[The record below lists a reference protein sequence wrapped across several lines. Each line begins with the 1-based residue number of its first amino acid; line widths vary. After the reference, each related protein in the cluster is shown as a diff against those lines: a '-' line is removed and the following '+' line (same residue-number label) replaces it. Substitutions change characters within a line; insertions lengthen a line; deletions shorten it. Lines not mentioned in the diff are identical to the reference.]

1 MSYRQCFDKFNI
13 QFGAYHKTGSQL
25 LNKIL
30 KTLNINIFSVWRN
43 CFNHTPDKILHNNKC
58 IVFIRHPYEIICS
71 AVRYHCKTSESWVHF
86 NYIFK
91 EMIYCCNK
99 NNNMPGTSNKTWRFS
114 PKDKITYQNKI
125 KSLSND
131 DKILFEMNNC
141 AFWTINAIYNDIK
154 NRNFNNNIY
163 VMRLEDITDINKLPK
178 ICQEIEH
185 HINGAISYKVL
196 YDAFSANI
204 KNKINS
210 TKKTNDLSYLK
221 MFKKEHYDEF
231 DRIFPKDLFE
241 VMGYKR

>member
-1 MSYRQCFDKFNI
+1 MSYRQSFDKFNI
-13 QFGAYHKTGSQL
+13 HFGAYHKTGSQL
-25 LNKIL
+25 LRKIL
-30 KTLNINIFSVWRN
+30 SYLNINICAVWQN
-43 CFNHTPDKILHNNKC
+43 AFNHTPDNVLRNKKS
-58 IVFIRHPYEIICS
+58 VMLIRHPYEIICS
-71 AVRYHCKTSESWVHF
+71 GARYHLKTGEAWVH
-86 NYIFK
+86 YKRILK
-91 EMIYCCNK
+91 QMIHCCNK
-99 NNNMPGTSNKTWRFS
+99 NNNMSCTSNNIWKFS
-114 PKDKITYQNKI
+114 PNDKITYQEKI
-125 KSLSND
+125 KSLNDD